1 MFLSVPVD
9 SFGKAESVHYLML
22 PVASESNLNARA
34 EARFK
39 TLQVAV
45 TLARIARERRHIRNN
60 LPLKSVVVVA
70 AKAEDVEAL
79 EYLKDYFLSE
89 INAWDVT
96 MSTEWEKLCSLKV
109 LPNWKDLGK
118 RLGKQMKDVANAVNN
133 LTFAQISDFMKS
145 GSIELCGFV
154 LGSEDLSVK
163 REFSGDSKRF
173 EACVSDDGSL
183 LIAIDT
189 TCDEELYAELRSR
202 TIVSSFQKLR
212 KSAGLSAG
220 DRVDLFYEL
229 TVPEAAKPEDTL
241 GKKEKELET
250 DRKLVSE
257 ALQKYQE
264 AVLKRLKIF
273 PVAIESKSKFAIPV
287 AKEAINDSDICQ
299 STVTLYLMQPAVVVN
314 ILEIVKLCPSGL
326 SAEEATAL
334 AEIVAMFVQTKDLDS
349 LGDVEGLD
357 ILAEGS
363 LFSLKKNAHFFLSAS
378 DRALLVA

>member
-1 MFLSVPVD
+1 MD
-9 SFGKAESVHYLML
+9 SFGRAESVHYLML

-133 LTFAQISDFMKS
+133 LTFAQISDFMKI

-154 LGSEDLSVK
+154 LGQEDLSVK
-163 REFSGDSKRF
+163 REFSGDSKRY

-189 TCDEELYAELRSR
+189 TCDDELYAELRSR

-220 DRVDLFYEL
+220 DRVDIFYEL
-229 TVPEAAKPEDTL
+229 TLPEGVKREERE
-241 GKKEKELET
+241 KKEKDLEA
-250 DRKLVSE
+250 DRKLVNE
-257 ALQKYQE
+257 ALRKYQE

-273 PVAIESKSKFAIPV
+273 PVAVESRSKFAIPV
-287 AKEAINDSDICQ
+287 AKETINDPDICQ
-299 STVTLYLMQPAVVVN
+299 STITLYLTQPAVVVN
-314 ILEIVKLCPSGL
+314 IEEIVKLCPAGL
-326 SAEEATAL
+326 NVEEAVAL
-334 AEIVAMFVQTKDLDS
+334 AEIAAMFVQTKEFDS
-349 LGDVEGLD
+349 LGDVEVVD
-357 ILAEGS
+357 VLADGT
-363 LFSLKKNAHFFLSAS
+363 LFSLRKNTHFFLSAS
-378 DRALLVA
+378 DRALVVA

>member
-1 MFLSVPVD
+1 MD
-9 SFGKAESVHYLML
+9 SFGRAESVHYLML

-154 LGSEDLSVK
+154 LGQEDLSVK
-163 REFSGDSKRF
+163 REFSGDSKRY

-189 TCDEELYAELRSR
+189 TCDDELYAELRSR

-220 DRVDLFYEL
+220 DRVDIFYEL
-229 TVPEAAKPEDTL
+229 TLPEGVKSEERE
-241 GKKEKELET
+241 KKEKDLEA
-250 DRKLVSE
+250 DRKLVNE
-257 ALQKYQE
+257 ALRKYQE

-273 PVAIESKSKFAIPV
+273 PVAVESKSKFAIPV
-287 AKEAINDSDICQ
+287 AKETINDPDICQ
-299 STVTLYLMQPAVVVN
+299 STITLYLTQPAVVVN
-314 ILEIVKLCPSGL
+314 IEEIVKLCPAGL
-326 SAEEATAL
+326 NVEEAVAL
-334 AEIVAMFVQTKDLDS
+334 AEIAAMFVQTKEFDS
-349 LGDVEGLD
+349 LGDVEVVD
-357 ILAEGS
+357 VLADGT
-363 LFSLKKNAHFFLSAS
+363 LFSLRKNTHFFLSAS
-378 DRALLVA
+378 DRALVVA

>member
-1 MFLSVPVD
+1 VD
-9 SFGKAESVHYLML
+9 SFGRAESVHYLML

-154 LGSEDLSVK
+154 LGQEDLSVK
-163 REFSGDSKRF
+163 REFSGDSKRY

-189 TCDEELYAELRSR
+189 TCDDELYAELRSR

-220 DRVDLFYEL
+220 DRVDIFYEL
-229 TVPEAAKPEDTL
+229 TLPEGVKSEERE
-241 GKKEKELET
+241 KKEKDLEA
-250 DRKLVSE
+250 DRKLVNE
-257 ALQKYQE
+257 ALRKYQE

-273 PVAIESKSKFAIPV
+273 PVAVESKSKFAIPV
-287 AKEAINDSDICQ
+287 AKETINDPDICQ
-299 STVTLYLMQPAVVVN
+299 STITLYLTQPAVVVN
-314 ILEIVKLCPSGL
+314 IEEIVKLCPAGL
-326 SAEEATAL
+326 NVEEAVAL
-334 AEIVAMFVQTKDLDS
+334 AEIAAMFVQTKEFDS
-349 LGDVEGLD
+349 LGDVEVVD
-357 ILAEGS
+357 VLADGT
-363 LFSLKKNAHFFLSAS
+363 LFSLRKNTHFFLSAS
-378 DRALLVA
+378 DRALVVA

>member
-1 MFLSVPVD
+1 MD
-9 SFGKAESVHYLML
+9 SFGRAESVHYLML

-154 LGSEDLSVK
+154 LGQEDLSVK
-163 REFSGDSKRF
+163 REFSGDSKRY

-189 TCDEELYAELRSR
+189 TCDDELYAELRSR

-220 DRVDLFYEL
+220 DRVDIFYEL
-229 TVPEAAKPEDTL
+229 TLPEGVKPEERE
-241 GKKEKELET
+241 KKEKDLEA
-250 DRKLVSE
+250 DRKLVNE
-257 ALQKYQE
+257 ALRKYQE

-273 PVAIESKSKFAIPV
+273 PVAVESRSKFAIPV
-287 AKEAINDSDICQ
+287 AKETINDPDICQ
-299 STVTLYLMQPAVVVN
+299 STITLYLTQPAVVVN
-314 ILEIVKLCPSGL
+314 IEEIVKLCPAGL
-326 SAEEATAL
+326 NVEEAVAL
-334 AEIVAMFVQTKDLDS
+334 AEIAAMFVQTKEFDS
-349 LGDVEGLD
+349 LGDVEVVDVLT
-357 ILAEGS
+357 EGT
-363 LFSLKKNAHFFLSAS
+363 LFSLRKNTHFFLSAS
-378 DRALLVA
+378 DRALVVA

>member
-1 MFLSVPVD
+1 MD
-9 SFGKAESVHYLML
+9 SFGRAESVHYLML

-60 LPLKSVVVVA
+60 LPLKNVVVVA

-154 LGSEDLSVK
+154 LGQEDLSVK
-163 REFSGDSKRF
+163 REFSGDSKRY

-189 TCDEELYAELRSR
+189 TCDDELYAELRSR

-220 DRVDLFYEL
+220 DRVDIFYEL
-229 TVPEAAKPEDTL
+229 TLPEGVKPEERE
-241 GKKEKELET
+241 KKEKDLEA
-250 DRKLVSE
+250 DRKLVNE
-257 ALQKYQE
+257 ALRKYQE

-273 PVAIESKSKFAIPV
+273 PVAVESRSKFAIPV
-287 AKEAINDSDICQ
+287 AKETINDPDICQ
-299 STVTLYLMQPAVVVN
+299 STITLYLTQPAVVVN
-314 ILEIVKLCPSGL
+314 IEEIVKLCPAGL
-326 SAEEATAL
+326 NVEEAVAL
-334 AEIVAMFVQTKDLDS
+334 AEIAAMFVQTKEFDS
-349 LGDVEGLD
+349 LGDVEVVD
-357 ILAEGS
+357 VLADGT
-363 LFSLKKNAHFFLSAS
+363 LFSLRKNTHFFLSAS
-378 DRALLVA
+378 DRALLVL

>member
-1 MFLSVPVD
+1 VD
-9 SFGKAESVHYLML
+9 SFGRAESVHYLML

-154 LGSEDLSVK
+154 LGQEDLSVK
-163 REFSGDSKRF
+163 REFSGDSKRY

-189 TCDEELYAELRSR
+189 TCDDELYAELRSR

-220 DRVDLFYEL
+220 DRVDIFYEL
-229 TVPEAAKPEDTL
+229 TLPEGVKSEERE
-241 GKKEKELET
+241 KKEKDLEA
-250 DRKLVSE
+250 DRKLVNE
-257 ALQKYQE
+257 ALRKYQE

-273 PVAIESKSKFAIPV
+273 PVAVESRSKFAIPV
-287 AKEAINDSDICQ
+287 AKETINDPDICQ
-299 STVTLYLMQPAVVVN
+299 STITLYLTQPAVVVN
-314 ILEIVKLCPSGL
+314 IEEIVKLCPAGL
-326 SAEEATAL
+326 NVEEAMAL
-334 AEIVAMFVQTKDLDS
+334 AEIAAMFVQTKEFDS
-349 LGDVEGLD
+349 LGDVEVVD
-357 ILAEGS
+357 VLADGT
-363 LFSLKKNAHFFLSAS
+363 LFSLRKNTHFFLSAS
-378 DRALLVA
+378 DRALVVA

>member
-1 MFLSVPVD
+1 MD
-9 SFGKAESVHYLML
+9 SFGRAESVHYLML

-154 LGSEDLSVK
+154 LGQEDLSVK
-163 REFSGDSKRF
+163 REFSGDSKRY

-189 TCDEELYAELRSR
+189 TCDDELYAELRSR

-220 DRVDLFYEL
+220 DRVDIFYEL
-229 TVPEAAKPEDTL
+229 TLPEGVKSEERE
-241 GKKEKELET
+241 KKEKDLEA
-250 DRKLVSE
+250 DRKLVNE
-257 ALQKYQE
+257 ALRKYQE

-273 PVAIESKSKFAIPV
+273 PVAVESRSKFAIPV
-287 AKEAINDSDICQ
+287 AKETINDPDICQ
-299 STVTLYLMQPAVVVN
+299 STITLYLTQPAVVVN
-314 ILEIVKLCPSGL
+314 IEEIVKLCPAGL
-326 SAEEATAL
+326 NVEEAMAL
-334 AEIVAMFVQTKDLDS
+334 AEIAAMFVQTKEFDS
-349 LGDVEGLD
+349 LGDVEVVD
-357 ILAEGS
+357 VLADGT
-363 LFSLKKNAHFFLSAS
+363 LFSLRKNTHFFLSAS
-378 DRALLVA
+378 DRALVVA